1 MVNNDLEAKKEQ
13 DLLKMAKGDFKNV
26 EIDIDKWINDYN
38 WRCLAN
44 TAHGCSIN
52 ERIDILCMLFIS
64 VNALIQRP
72 NAQRYT
78 REQLIS
84 IIKSS
89 NYYPSR
95 IEDMSHQELID
106 YFNKRIVYECEH
118 IMKYIISS
126 SVVLAD
132 KYKICEK
139 MLDVLSQSQNRQCRL
154 YCCGYMDDPNRFLN
168 DPDERVRKVANIR
181 KTFDEKWQT
190 YTDEEKKFIIYLTYA
205 IDKNLIGCIDGRVGS
220 YTDGVMTAKFE
231 GEYFKNNCS
240 DWMRFDEDIFRNIK
254 DKRILAG
261 TLYQMSLENKLT
273 FIEEIQPKRLN
284 ISANIITNENN
295 QELQEEPKNIINFEN
310 YEDNEKCNERLMKYS
325 KEIDD
330 GTFKSEEVGS
340 LLETLTIFP
349 LLDNAKKVQEKL
361 PKIRKEIATY
371 YNCTEEEIC
380 MGDYKPKEEM
390 TCPYKII
397 LGNADF
403 DGSKVTDLGNL
414 QYIGGSAYFNWSE
427 ITSLGNLQYIG
438 GSTYFSNSQV
448 TDLGNLKSIGGNAHF
463 YYFKGTDL
471 GNLQNIGGDADF
483 EGSKVTD
490 LGNLQYIGGKANF
503 KYSEIT
509 DLGNLQNI
517 GGCANFGNSKVTDLG
532 NLQSIGEHANFGNS
546 KVTDLGN
553 LQYIGRNA
561 DFRWSK
567 VTDLGNLQNIGGD
580 AEFRNSKVTGLGNL
594 QNIGGDAY
602 FSWSVVTNLGNIE
615 HIGGEIITDEN
626 NAYLKEEYEQRIKGG
641 KRI

>member
-1 MVNNDLEAKKEQ
+1 MMNNDLEVNEKKEQ

-38 WRCLAN
+38 WECLAN
-44 TAHGCSIN
+44 TAKGCSIN
-52 ERIDILCMLFIS
+52 EEIDTLCMLFIS

-78 REQLIS
+78 KEQLIS
-84 IIKSS
+84 IIRSS
-89 NYYPSR
+89 NYYPTR

-106 YFNKRIVYECEH
+106 YFNKRIVYECER

-126 SVVLAD
+126 CVVLAD

-154 YCCGYMDDPNRFLN
+154 YCCGYMDDPNRFLS

-190 YTDEEKKFIIYLTYA
+190 YTDEEKKFIIFLTYA
-205 IDKNLIGCIDGRVGS
+205 IDKNLIICRDGKVGS
-220 YTDGVMTAKFE
+220 FTDGVMTAQFV

-310 YEDNEKCNERLMKYS
+310 YEDNEKCNERLMKYF

-330 GTFKSEEVGS
+330 GKFKSEEVGS
-340 LLETLTIFP
+340 LLETLTISSS
-349 LLDNAKKVQEKL
+349 LDNAKKAQEKL

-380 MGDYKPKEEM
+380 VGDYEPKEE
-390 TCPYKII
+390 TKCPYKII
-397 LGNADF
+397 LGDAKFDF
-403 DGSKVTDLGNL
+403 SKVTDLGNL
-414 QYIGGSAYFNWSE
+414 QYIGGNAYFKNSKV
-427 ITSLGNLQYIG
+427 TNLGNLQI
-438 GSTYFSNSQV
+438 
-448 TDLGNLKSIGGNAHF
+448 IGGNADF
-463 YYFKGTDL
+463 ENSKVTNL
-471 GNLQNIGGDADF
+471 GNLQIIGGYADF
-483 EGSKVTD
+483 ENSKVIN
-490 LGNLQYIGGKANF
+490 LGNLQIIGRSADFHGSEITNLGNLQIIEGNADF
-503 KYSEIT
+503 RYSEIT
-509 DLGNLQNI
+509 DLGNLQHI
-517 GGCANFGNSKVTDLG
+517 GEGANFSYSKVT
-532 NLQSIGEHANFGNS
+532 S
-546 KVTDLGN
+546 
-553 LQYIGRNA
+553 
-561 DFRWSK
+561 
-567 VTDLGNLQNIGGD
+567 LGNLQNIGGY
-580 AEFRNSKVTGLGNL
+580 
-594 QNIGGDAY
+594 AY
-602 FSWSVVTNLGNIE
+602 FKNSIVTDLGNIE
-615 HIGGEIITDEN
+615 HIGGVIITDEN

>member
-38 WRCLAN
+38 WECLAN
-44 TAHGCSIN
+44 TAKGCSIN
-52 ERIDILCMLFIS
+52 EEIDTLCMLFIS

-78 REQLIS
+78 KEQLIS
-84 IIKSS
+84 IIRSS

-106 YFNKRIVYECEH
+106 YFNKRIVYECER

-126 SVVLAD
+126 CVVLAD

-154 YCCGYMDDPNRFLN
+154 YCCGYMDDPNRFLS

-190 YTDEEKKFIIYLTYA
+190 YTDEEKKFIIFLTYA
-205 IDKNLIGCIDGRVGS
+205 IDKNLIICRDGKVGS
-220 YTDGVMTAKFE
+220 FTDGVMTAQFV

-310 YEDNEKCNERLMKYS
+310 YEDNEKCNERLMKYF

-330 GTFKSEEVGS
+330 GKFKSEEVGS
-340 LLETLTIFP
+340 LLETLTISSSF
-349 LLDNAKKVQEKL
+349 DNAKKAQEKL

-380 MGDYKPKEEM
+380 VGDYEPKEE
-390 TCPYKII
+390 TKCPYKII
-397 LGNADF
+397 LGYADF
-403 DGSKVTDLGNL
+403 DFSKVTDLGNLQMIIGSASFDESKVTNLGNLQIIGGHASFGGSEVTDLGNLQYIGRDAYFENSKVTNLGNLQYIGESARFSYSKVTDLGNL
-414 QYIGGSAYFNWSE
+414 QYIGGRAVFSNSKV
-427 ITSLGNLQYIG
+427 TTLGNLQ
-438 GSTYFSNSQV
+438 
-448 TDLGNLKSIGGNAHF
+448 SIGGDA
-463 YYFKGTDL
+463 YFRESEVTNL
-471 GNLQNIGGDADF
+471 GNLQNIGGSAKF
-483 EGSKVTD
+483 GGSEITN
-490 LGNLQYIGGKANF
+490 LGNLQHIGGSAYF
-503 KYSEIT
+503 RESE
-509 DLGNLQNI
+509 
-517 GGCANFGNSKVTDLG
+517 VTD
-532 NLQSIGEHANFGNS
+532 
-546 KVTDLGN
+546 
-553 LQYIGRNA
+553 
-561 DFRWSK
+561 
-567 VTDLGNLQNIGGD
+567 
-580 AEFRNSKVTGLGNL
+580 
-594 QNIGGDAY
+594 
-602 FSWSVVTNLGNIE
+602 LGNIE
-615 HIGGEIITDEN
+615 HIGGKIITDEN